1 MSHLCDAGME
11 YCRIGQTLLQH
22 WGSRSSGAP
31 AVFFGKLSADSETTA
46 VMRCFLSPA
55 QEMARLLLFPFL
67 VSVAKYLHFS
77 LCLTHMLLLSP
88 AIRFAWA
95 EVFQILKETSMY
107 FNQISVPGLGCLSY
121 VIGCPKAKAMAVV
134 DPKRDVQDYLT
145 IAREEGMQITHVFNT
160 HVHADHI
167 SGDQELRLATG
178 ADIYIHESA
187 PVEYRHKDLNAG
199 DVFEIGAAKLEV
211 LHTPGHTPNSISLL
225 VTDQARSDEPQM
237 LLTGDLLF
245 VGDIGRPDLPG
256 AEILEEQVEN
266 LYNSLYVRL
275 AEYPDHLEVFP
286 AHGEGSLCGR
296 GMSAKKSSTLGYERR
311 ANPMLRFPTFEA
323 FRAEVMSVFPMR
335 PKSFAHIIQTNLRGA
350 ATLDACP
357 MDKSLTPKQFEAMVA
372 DGATIIDA
380 RDSAAFGG
388 FHIPG
393 SINIGFEKQ
402 LANWVGM
409 VVDPNAEI
417 VLVVDDREDYDRM
430 VTELHRIGYDLIF
443 GYLSGGVMAWL
454 MSGRPVEQLQQ
465 ISPQQ
470 LADRLETDRIRIID
484 VRTPAEWNVGRIQA
498 AEHLPLSAIFEE
510 RYPEVDKTEALVLQ
524 CGSGYRSN
532 IAASVLRKKG
542 YTNVM
547 SLAGGVFAWSNAGY
561 PLTT

>member
-1 MSHLCDAGME
+1 
-11 YCRIGQTLLQH
+11 
-22 WGSRSSGAP
+22 
-31 AVFFGKLSADSETTA
+31 
-46 VMRCFLSPA
+46 
-55 QEMARLLLFPFL
+55 
-67 VSVAKYLHFS
+67 
-77 LCLTHMLLLSP
+77 
-88 AIRFAWA
+88 
-95 EVFQILKETSMY
+95 MY
-107 FNQISVPGLGCLSY
+107 FNQIAVPGLGCLSY
-121 VIGCPKAKAMAVV
+121 VIGCPRAKAMAVV

-160 HVHADHI
+160 HVHADHV

-187 PVEYRHKDLNAG
+187 PVEYRHKGLKEG
-199 DVFEIGAAKLEV
+199 DRFEIGAAKIEI
-211 LHTPGHTPNSISLL
+211 LHTPGHTQNSIALL
-225 VTDQARSDEPQM
+225 VTDMGRSDEPQM

-256 AEILEEQVEN
+256 AEILDEQVEN
-266 LYNSLYVRL
+266 LYNSLYVKL
-275 AEYPDHLEVFP
+275 ADYADHLEVFP

-311 ANPMLRFPTFEA
+311 ANSMLRFPSFEA
-323 FRAEVMSVFPMR
+323 FKTEVLSVFPAR
-335 PKSFAHIIQTNLRGA
+335 PKSFSHIIQTNLKGA

-357 MDKSLTPKQFEAMVA
+357 MDKNLTPLEFEEMVA

-417 VLVVDDREDYDRM
+417 VLVVDDQSDYDRM
-430 VTELHRIGYDLIF
+430 MTELHRIGYDLIF
-443 GYLSGGVMAWL
+443 GYLSGGIMAWL
-454 MSGRPVEQLQQ
+454 MSGRAVAQLEQT
-465 ISPQQ
+465 SPHQ
-470 LADRLETDRIRIID
+470 LAARLENGGVRIID
-484 VRTPAEWNVGRIQA
+484 VRTRAEWNSGRIEQ
-498 AEHLPLSAIFEE
+498 AEHFPLSDILDNCLPKADKDEE
-510 RYPEVDKTEALVLQ
+510 LVLQ

-532 IAASVLRKKG
+532 IAASILRQAG
-542 YTNVM
+542 YSRVK
-547 SLAGGVFAWSNAGY
+547 SLAGGVFAWSNAGF
-561 PLTT
+561 PLISS

>member
-1 MSHLCDAGME
+1 
-11 YCRIGQTLLQH
+11 
-22 WGSRSSGAP
+22 
-31 AVFFGKLSADSETTA
+31 
-46 VMRCFLSPA
+46 
-55 QEMARLLLFPFL
+55 
-67 VSVAKYLHFS
+67 
-77 LCLTHMLLLSP
+77 
-88 AIRFAWA
+88 
-95 EVFQILKETSMY
+95 MY
-107 FNQISVPGLGCLSY
+107 FNQISVPGMGCLSY
-121 VIGCPKAKAMAVV
+121 AIGCPGAKTMAVI
-134 DPKRDVQDYLT
+134 DPKRDVQDYLD

-160 HVHADHI
+160 HVHADHV

-187 PVEYRHKDLNAG
+187 PVAYKHKTLKEG
-199 DVFEIGAAKLEV
+199 DVFELGAAKLEV

-225 VTDQARSDEPQM
+225 VTDNVRSEEPEM

-256 AEILEEQVEN
+256 AEILDEQVEN
-266 LYNSLYVRL
+266 LYKSLYVKL
-275 AEYPDHLEVFP
+275 ADYPDHLEVFP
-286 AHGEGSLCGR
+286 AHGQGSLCGR

-311 ANPMLRFPTFEA
+311 ANRMLRFESFEA
-323 FRAEVMSVFPMR
+323 FRKDVMSAFPVR
-335 PKSFAHIIQTNLRGA
+335 PKSFSHIIQTNLKGA

-357 MDKSLTPKQFEAMVA
+357 IDKSLTPKQFQEMMD
-372 DGATIIDA
+372 DGAVIIDA

-417 VLVVDDREDYDRM
+417 ILVVDDREDYDRM

-454 MSGRPVEQLQQ
+454 MSGRPVEQLEQ

-470 LADRLETDRIRIID
+470 LARRLEKSGLRVID
-484 VRTPAEWNVGRIQA
+484 VRTPAEWDGVRIKW
-498 AEHLPLSAIFEE
+498 AEHFPLSDILDNRFPKAEKEE
-510 RYPEVDKTEALVLQ
+510 ELVLQ

-532 IAASVLRKKG
+532 IAASILRQAG
-542 YTNVM
+542 YNQVK
-547 SLAGGVFAWSNAGY
+547 SLAGGIFAWSNGGF
-561 PLTT
+561 PVVST

>member
-1 MSHLCDAGME
+1 
-11 YCRIGQTLLQH
+11 
-22 WGSRSSGAP
+22 
-31 AVFFGKLSADSETTA
+31 
-46 VMRCFLSPA
+46 
-55 QEMARLLLFPFL
+55 
-67 VSVAKYLHFS
+67 
-77 LCLTHMLLLSP
+77 
-88 AIRFAWA
+88 
-95 EVFQILKETSMY
+95 MY
-107 FNQISVPGLGCLSY
+107 FNQIAVSGLGCLSY
-121 VIGCPKAKAMAVV
+121 VIGCPRAKQMVVV
-134 DPKRDVQDYLT
+134 DPKRDIQDYLT

-160 HVHADHI
+160 HVHADHV

-187 PVEYRHKDLNAG
+187 PVAYRHRKVKEKE
-199 DVFEIGAAKLEV
+199 VFEIGAAKIEV
-211 LHTPGHTPNSISLL
+211 LHTPGHTPNSISLM
-225 VTDQARSDEPQM
+225 VTDKTRSDEPQM

-256 AEILEEQVEN
+256 AEILDEQVEN
-266 LYNSLYVRL
+266 LYRSLYVKL
-275 AEYPDHLEVFP
+275 ADYPDHLEIFP

-311 ANPMLRFPTFEA
+311 ANPMLRFTSFEA
-323 FRAEVMSVFPMR
+323 FKAEVMSAFPIR
-335 PKSFAHIIQTNLRGA
+335 PKSFSHIIQTNLKGA

-357 MDKSLTPKQFEAMVA
+357 MDKHLTPKQFEEMIA

-409 VVDPNAEI
+409 VVDPTADI

-443 GYLSGGVMAWL
+443 GYLSGGIMAWL
-454 MSGRPVEQLQQ
+454 MSGRAVEQLEQ

-470 LADRLETDRIRIID
+470 LAALLDKDGIRIID
-484 VRTPAEWNVGRIQA
+484 VRTPAEWNNGRIKQ
-498 AEHLPLSAIFEE
+498 AEHLPLADILESRF
-510 RYPEVDKTEALVLQ
+510 PEAKKDEALVLQ

-532 IAASVLRKKG
+532 IAASFLRQAG
-542 YTNVM
+542 YSNVK
-547 SLAGGVFAWSNAGY
+547 SLAGGVFAWSNAGF
-561 PLTT
+561 PLHAS

>member
-1 MSHLCDAGME
+1 
-11 YCRIGQTLLQH
+11 
-22 WGSRSSGAP
+22 
-31 AVFFGKLSADSETTA
+31 
-46 VMRCFLSPA
+46 
-55 QEMARLLLFPFL
+55 
-67 VSVAKYLHFS
+67 
-77 LCLTHMLLLSP
+77 
-88 AIRFAWA
+88 
-95 EVFQILKETSMY
+95 MY
-107 FNQISVPGLGCLSY
+107 FNQIAVSGLGCLSY
-121 VIGCPKAKAMAVV
+121 AIGCPRAKAMAVI
-134 DPKRDVQDYLT
+134 DPKRDVHDYLE
-145 IAREEGMQITHVFNT
+145 IAREEGMQITHIINT
-160 HVHADHI
+160 HVHADHV

-187 PVEYRHKDLNAG
+187 QVEYKHKDLTEG
-199 DVFEIGAAKLEV
+199 DVFELGAARIEV

-225 VTDQARSDEPQM
+225 VTDKVRSEEPQM

-256 AEILEEQVEN
+256 AQILDEQVKN
-266 LYNSLYVRL
+266 LYNSLYVKL
-275 AEYPDHLEVFP
+275 ADYPDHLEVFP

-311 ANPMLRFPTFEA
+311 ANPMLRFPSFEA
-323 FRAEVMSVFPMR
+323 FKKEVMSAFPVR
-335 PKSFAHIIQTNLRGA
+335 PKSFSHIIDTNIKGA

-357 MDKSLTPKQFEAMVA
+357 MDKSLTPKQFEEMMN
-372 DGATIIDA
+372 DGAIVIDA

-409 VVDPNAEI
+409 VVDPDSEI
-417 VLVVDDREDYDRM
+417 LLVVDDRKDYDRM

-443 GYLSGGVMAWL
+443 GYLSGGIMAWL
-454 MSGRPVEQLQQ
+454 MSGRPVDQLEQ

-470 LADRLETDRIRIID
+470 LSARLETSNIRIID
-484 VRTPAEWNVGRIQA
+484 VRTPAEWTASRIKW
-498 AEHLPLSAIFEE
+498 AEHLPLSDILDGKFPEAGKDEE
-510 RYPEVDKTEALVLQ
+510 LILQ

-532 IAASVLRKKG
+532 IAASLLRQAG
-542 YTNVM
+542 YEKVK

-561 PLTT
+561 QLVAA